1 MKSRANKNS
10 NKANNN
16 ITLIVDPIDNYK
28 DDNIYYVQPKR
39 FSSIQYLQNNFFS
52 SCKIKNSNVDLLTPF
67 SFQHLFSKLKIGAK
81 VEIILDQPVS
91 VMQEYDARQ
100 VIANAQM
107 AGFTNIKTNDTKYIE
122 PKTQKKIDTLS
133 VTFTK
138 PEKKEFDE
146 EKFNNLK
153 SNVITTKTSTTSN
166 NVVKSST
173 TNARRTEGRGSRSG
187 SKTGSKTASRQG
199 SRTGSRIVNR
209 TKK

>member
-1 MKSRANKNS
+1 MKSKSSKNS
-10 NKANNN
+10 NKLSNNM
-16 ITLIVDPIDNYK
+16 TLVVDSIDKYN

-52 SCKIKNSNVDLLTPF
+52 KCKIQNSNIDLLTPF
-67 SFQHLFSKLKIGAK
+67 AFLNLFSKLKKNAIT
-81 VEIILDQPVS
+81 EIIIDQPVS

-107 AGFTNIKTNDTKYIE
+107 AGFTNIKTTDTQYIE
-122 PKTQKKIDTLS
+122 PRTQKKIDTLCVS
-133 VTFTK
+133 FTK

-146 EKFNNLK
+146 EKLNSIK
-153 SNVITTKTSTTSN
+153 ENVITTKVSTT
-166 NVVKSST
+166 VKSST
-173 TNARRTEGRGSRSG
+173 TNPRRPEGRGSRSG
-187 SKTGSKTASRQG
+187 SKTGSRQG

>member
-1 MKSRANKNS
+1 MKSKSSKNS
-10 NKANNN
+10 NKLSNNM
-16 ITLIVDPIDNYK
+16 TLVVDSIDKYN

-52 SCKIKNSNVDLLTPF
+52 KCKIQNSNIDLLTPF
-67 SFQHLFSKLKIGAK
+67 AFLNLFSKLKKNANT
-81 VEIILDQPVS
+81 EIIIDQPVS

-107 AGFTNIKTNDTKYIE
+107 AGFTNIKTTDTQYIE
-122 PKTQKKIDTLS
+122 PRTQKKIDTLCVS
-133 VTFTK
+133 FTK

-146 EKFNNLK
+146 EKLNSIK
-153 SNVITTKTSTTSN
+153 ENVITTKISTT
-166 NVVKSST
+166 VKSST
-173 TNARRTEGRGSRSG
+173 TNPRRPEGRGSRSG
-187 SKTGSKTASRQG
+187 SKTGSKTGSRQG

>member
-1 MKSRANKNS
+1 MKSKSSKNS
-10 NKANNN
+10 NKLSNNM
-16 ITLIVDPIDNYK
+16 TLVVDSIDKYN

-52 SCKIKNSNVDLLTPF
+52 KCKIQNSNIDLLTPF
-67 SFQHLFSKLKIGAK
+67 AFLNLFSKLKKNANT
-81 VEIILDQPVS
+81 EIIIDQPVS

-107 AGFTNIKTNDTKYIE
+107 AGFTNIKTTDTQYIE
-122 PKTQKKIDTLS
+122 PKTQKKIDTLCVS
-133 VTFTK
+133 FTK

-146 EKFNNLK
+146 EKLNSIK
-153 SNVITTKTSTTSN
+153 ENVITTKVSTT
-166 NVVKSST
+166 VKSST
-173 TNARRTEGRGSRSG
+173 TNPRRPEGRGSRSG
-187 SKTGSKTASRQG
+187 SKTGSKTGSRQG

>member
-1 MKSRANKNS
+1 MKSKSSKNS
-10 NKANNN
+10 NKLSNNM
-16 ITLIVDPIDNYK
+16 TLVVDSIDKYN

-52 SCKIKNSNVDLLTPF
+52 KCKIQNSNIDLLTPF
-67 SFQHLFSKLKIGAK
+67 AFLNLFSKLKKNANI
-81 VEIILDQPVS
+81 EIIIDQPVS

-107 AGFTNIKTNDTKYIE
+107 AGFTNIKTTDTQYIE
-122 PKTQKKIDTLS
+122 PRTQKKIDTLCVS
-133 VTFTK
+133 FTK

-146 EKFNNLK
+146 EKLNSIK
-153 SNVITTKTSTTSN
+153 ENVITTKVSTT
-166 NVVKSST
+166 VKSST
-173 TNARRTEGRGSRSG
+173 TNPRRPEGRGSRSG
-187 SKTGSKTASRQG
+187 SKTGSKTGSRQG

>member
-1 MKSRANKNS
+1 MKSKSSKNS
-10 NKANNN
+10 NKLSNNM
-16 ITLIVDPIDNYK
+16 TLVVDSIDKYN

-52 SCKIKNSNVDLLTPF
+52 KCKIQNSNIDLLTPF
-67 SFQHLFSKLKIGAK
+67 AFLNLFSKLKKNANT
-81 VEIILDQPVS
+81 EIIIDQPVS

-107 AGFTNIKTNDTKYIE
+107 AGFTNIKTTDTQYIE
-122 PKTQKKIDTLS
+122 PKSQKKIDTLCVS
-133 VTFTK
+133 FTK

-146 EKFNNLK
+146 EKLNNIK
-153 SNVITTKTSTTSN
+153 ANVITTKVSTT
-166 NVVKSST
+166 VKSST
-173 TNARRTEGRGSRSG
+173 TNPRRPEGRGSRSG
-187 SKTGSKTASRQG
+187 SKTGSKTGSRQG

>member
-1 MKSRANKNS
+1 MKSKLSKNLNKLS
-10 NKANNN
+10 NNM
-16 ITLIVDPIDNYK
+16 TLVVDSIDKYN

-52 SCKIKNSNVDLLTPF
+52 KCKIQNSNIDLLTPF
-67 SFQHLFSKLKIGAK
+67 AFLNLFSKLKKNANT
-81 VEIILDQPVS
+81 EIIIDQPVS

-107 AGFTNIKTNDTKYIE
+107 AGFTNIKTTDTQYIE
-122 PKTQKKIDTLS
+122 PRTQKKIDTLCVS
-133 VTFTK
+133 FTK

-146 EKFNNLK
+146 EKLNSIK
-153 SNVITTKTSTTSN
+153 ENVITTKISTT
-166 NVVKSST
+166 VKSST
-173 TNARRTEGRGSRSG
+173 TNPRRPEGRGSRSG
-187 SKTGSKTASRQG
+187 SKTGSKTGSRQG

>member
-1 MKSRANKNS
+1 MKSKSSKNS
-10 NKANNN
+10 NKLSNNM
-16 ITLIVDPIDNYK
+16 TLVVDSIDKYN

-52 SCKIKNSNVDLLTPF
+52 KCKIQNSKIDLLTPF
-67 SFQHLFSKLKIGAK
+67 AFLNLFSKLKKNANT
-81 VEIILDQPVS
+81 EIIIDQPVS

-107 AGFTNIKTNDTKYIE
+107 AGFTNIKTTDTQYIE
-122 PKTQKKIDTLS
+122 PKSQKKIDTLCVS
-133 VTFTK
+133 FTK

-146 EKFNNLK
+146 EKLNSIK
-153 SNVITTKTSTTSN
+153 ENVITTKVSTT
-166 NVVKSST
+166 VKSST
-173 TNARRTEGRGSRSG
+173 TNPRRPEGRGSRSG
-187 SKTGSKTASRQG
+187 SKTGSKTGSRQG

>member
-1 MKSRANKNS
+1 MKSKSSKNS
-10 NKANNN
+10 NKLSNNM
-16 ITLIVDPIDNYK
+16 TLVVDSIDKYN

-52 SCKIKNSNVDLLTPF
+52 KCKIQNSNIDLLTPF
-67 SFQHLFSKLKIGAK
+67 AFLNLFSKLKKNAIT
-81 VEIILDQPVS
+81 EIIIDQPVS

-107 AGFTNIKTNDTKYIE
+107 AGFTNIKTTDTQYIE
-122 PKTQKKIDTLS
+122 PKTQKKIDTLCVS
-133 VTFTK
+133 FTK

-146 EKFNNLK
+146 EKLNSIK
-153 SNVITTKTSTTSN
+153 ENVITTKVSTT
-166 NVVKSST
+166 VKSST
-173 TNARRTEGRGSRSG
+173 TNPRRPEGRGSRSG
-187 SKTGSKTASRQG
+187 SKTGSKTGSRQG

>member
-1 MKSRANKNS
+1 MKSKSSKNS
-10 NKANNN
+10 NKLSNNM
-16 ITLIVDPIDNYK
+16 TLVVDSIDKYN

-52 SCKIKNSNVDLLTPF
+52 KCKIQNSKIDLLTPF
-67 SFQHLFSKLKIGAK
+67 AFLNLFSKLKKNANT
-81 VEIILDQPVS
+81 EIIIDQPVS

-107 AGFTNIKTNDTKYIE
+107 AGFTNIKTTDTQYIE
-122 PKTQKKIDTLS
+122 PKSQKKIDTLCVS
-133 VTFTK
+133 FTK

-146 EKFNNLK
+146 EKLNNIK
-153 SNVITTKTSTTSN
+153 ENVITTKVSTT
-166 NVVKSST
+166 VKSST
-173 TNARRTEGRGSRSG
+173 TNPRRPEGRGSRSG
-187 SKTGSKTASRQG
+187 SKTGCKTGSRQG

>member
-1 MKSRANKNS
+1 MKSKSSKNS
-10 NKANNN
+10 NKLSNNM
-16 ITLIVDPIDNYK
+16 TLVVDSIDKYN

-52 SCKIKNSNVDLLTPF
+52 KCKIQNSKIDLLTPF
-67 SFQHLFSKLKIGAK
+67 AFLNLFSELKKNANT
-81 VEIILDQPVS
+81 EIIIDQPVS

-107 AGFTNIKTNDTKYIE
+107 AGFTNIKTTDTQYIE
-122 PKTQKKIDTLS
+122 PRTQKKIDTLCVS
-133 VTFTK
+133 FTK

-146 EKFNNLK
+146 EKLNSIK
-153 SNVITTKTSTTSN
+153 ENVITTKVSTT
-166 NVVKSST
+166 VKSST
-173 TNARRTEGRGSRSG
+173 TNPRRPEGRGSRSG
-187 SKTGSKTASRQG
+187 SKTGSKTGSRQG

>member
-1 MKSRANKNS
+1 MKSKSSKNS
-10 NKANNN
+10 NKLSNNM
-16 ITLIVDPIDNYK
+16 TLVVDSIDKYN

-52 SCKIKNSNVDLLTPF
+52 KCKIQNSNIDLLTPF
-67 SFQHLFSKLKIGAK
+67 AFLNLFSKLKKNANT
-81 VEIILDQPVS
+81 EIIIDQPVS

-107 AGFTNIKTNDTKYIE
+107 AGFTNIKTTDTQYIE
-122 PKTQKKIDTLS
+122 PRTQKKIDTLCVS
-133 VTFTK
+133 FTK

-146 EKFNNLK
+146 EKLNSIK
-153 SNVITTKTSTTSN
+153 ENVITTKVSTT
-166 NVVKSST
+166 VKSST
-173 TNARRTEGRGSRSG
+173 TNPRRPEGRGSRSG
-187 SKTGSKTASRQG
+187 SKTGSRQG

>member
-1 MKSRANKNS
+1 MKSKSSKNS
-10 NKANNN
+10 NKLSNNM
-16 ITLIVDPIDNYK
+16 TLVVDSIDKYN

-52 SCKIKNSNVDLLTPF
+52 KCKIQNSNIDLLTPF
-67 SFQHLFSKLKIGAK
+67 AFLNLFSKLKKNAIT
-81 VEIILDQPVS
+81 EIIIDQPVS

-107 AGFTNIKTNDTKYIE
+107 AGFTNIKTTDTQYIE
-122 PKTQKKIDTLS
+122 PKSQKKIDTLCVS
-133 VTFTK
+133 FTK

-146 EKFNNLK
+146 EKLNSIK
-153 SNVITTKTSTTSN
+153 ENVITTKVSTT
-166 NVVKSST
+166 VKSST
-173 TNARRTEGRGSRSG
+173 TNPRRPEGRGSRSG
-187 SKTGSKTASRQG
+187 SKTGSKTGSRQG

>member
-1 MKSRANKNS
+1 MKSKSSKNS
-10 NKANNN
+10 NKLSNNM
-16 ITLIVDPIDNYK
+16 TLVVDSIDKYN

-52 SCKIKNSNVDLLTPF
+52 KCKIQNSNIDLLTPF
-67 SFQHLFSKLKIGAK
+67 AFLNLFSKLKKNAIT
-81 VEIILDQPVS
+81 EIIIDQPVS

-107 AGFTNIKTNDTKYIE
+107 AGFTNIKTTDTQYIE
-122 PKTQKKIDTLS
+122 PRTQKKIDTLCVS
-133 VTFTK
+133 FTK

-146 EKFNNLK
+146 EKLNSIK
-153 SNVITTKTSTTSN
+153 ENVITTKVSTT
-166 NVVKSST
+166 VKSST
-173 TNARRTEGRGSRSG
+173 TNPRRPEGRGSRSG
-187 SKTGSKTASRQG
+187 SKTGSKTGSRQG

>member
-1 MKSRANKNS
+1 MKSKSSKNS
-10 NKANNN
+10 NKLSNNM
-16 ITLIVDPIDNYK
+16 TLVVDSIDKYN

-52 SCKIKNSNVDLLTPF
+52 KCKIQNSNIDLLTPF
-67 SFQHLFSKLKIGAK
+67 AFLNLFSKLKKNANT
-81 VEIILDQPVS
+81 EIIIDQPVS

-107 AGFTNIKTNDTKYIE
+107 AGFTNIKTTDTQYIE
-122 PKTQKKIDTLS
+122 PKSQKKIDTLCVS
-133 VTFTK
+133 FTK

-146 EKFNNLK
+146 EKLNSIK
-153 SNVITTKTSTTSN
+153 ENVITTKISTT
-166 NVVKSST
+166 VKSST
-173 TNARRTEGRGSRSG
+173 TNPRRPEGRGSRSG
-187 SKTGSKTASRQG
+187 SKTGSKTGSRQG

>member
-1 MKSRANKNS
+1 MKSKSSKNS
-10 NKANNN
+10 NKLSNNM
-16 ITLIVDPIDNYK
+16 TLVVDSIDKYN

-52 SCKIKNSNVDLLTPF
+52 KCKIQNSKIDLLTPF
-67 SFQHLFSKLKIGAK
+67 AFLNLFSKLKKNANT
-81 VEIILDQPVS
+81 EIIIDQPVS

-107 AGFTNIKTNDTKYIE
+107 AGFTNIKTTDTQYIE
-122 PKTQKKIDTLS
+122 PRTQKKIDTLCVS
-133 VTFTK
+133 FTK

-146 EKFNNLK
+146 EKLNSIK
-153 SNVITTKTSTTSN
+153 ENVITTKVSTT
-166 NVVKSST
+166 VKSST
-173 TNARRTEGRGSRSG
+173 TNPRRPEGRGSRSG
-187 SKTGSKTASRQG
+187 SKTGSKTGSRQG

>member
-1 MKSRANKNS
+1 MKSKSSKNS
-10 NKANNN
+10 NKLSNNM
-16 ITLIVDPIDNYK
+16 ILVVDSIDKYN

-52 SCKIKNSNVDLLTPF
+52 KCKIQNSNIDLLTPF
-67 SFQHLFSKLKIGAK
+67 AFLNLFSKLKKNAIT
-81 VEIILDQPVS
+81 EIIIDQPVS

-107 AGFTNIKTNDTKYIE
+107 AGFTNIKTTDTQYIE
-122 PKTQKKIDTLS
+122 PRTQKKIDTLCVS
-133 VTFTK
+133 FTK

-146 EKFNNLK
+146 EKLNSIK
-153 SNVITTKTSTTSN
+153 ENVITTKVSTT
-166 NVVKSST
+166 VKSST
-173 TNARRTEGRGSRSG
+173 TNPRRPEGRGSRSG
-187 SKTGSKTASRQG
+187 SKTGSRQG

>member
-1 MKSRANKNS
+1 MKSKSGKNS
-10 NKANNN
+10 NKLSNNM
-16 ITLIVDPIDNYK
+16 TLVVDSIDKYN

-52 SCKIKNSNVDLLTPF
+52 KCKIQNSNIDLLTPF
-67 SFQHLFSKLKIGAK
+67 AFLNLFSKLKKNANT
-81 VEIILDQPVS
+81 EIIIDQPVS

-107 AGFTNIKTNDTKYIE
+107 AGFTNIKTTDTQYIE
-122 PKTQKKIDTLS
+122 PRTQKKIDTLCVS
-133 VTFTK
+133 FTK

-146 EKFNNLK
+146 EKLNSIK
-153 SNVITTKTSTTSN
+153 ENVITTKVSTT
-166 NVVKSST
+166 VKSST
-173 TNARRTEGRGSRSG
+173 TNPRRPEGRGSRSG
-187 SKTGSKTASRQG
+187 SKTGSKTGSRQG

>member
-1 MKSRANKNS
+1 MKSKSSKNS
-10 NKANNN
+10 NKLSNNM
-16 ITLIVDPIDNYK
+16 TLVVDSIDKYN

-52 SCKIKNSNVDLLTPF
+52 KCKIQNSNIDLLTPF
-67 SFQHLFSKLKIGAK
+67 AFLNLFSKLKKNANT
-81 VEIILDQPVS
+81 EIIIDQPVS

-107 AGFTNIKTNDTKYIE
+107 AGFTNIKTTDTQYIE
-122 PKTQKKIDTLS
+122 PRTQKKIDTLCVS
-133 VTFTK
+133 FIK

-146 EKFNNLK
+146 EKLNSIK
-153 SNVITTKTSTTSN
+153 ENVITTKVSTT
-166 NVVKSST
+166 VKSST
-173 TNARRTEGRGSRSG
+173 TNPRRPEGRGSRSG
-187 SKTGSKTASRQG
+187 SKTGSKTGSRQG

>member
-1 MKSRANKNS
+1 MKSKSSKNS
-10 NKANNN
+10 NKLSNNM
-16 ITLIVDPIDNYK
+16 TLVVDSIDKYN

-52 SCKIKNSNVDLLTPF
+52 KCKIQNSNIDLLTPF
-67 SFQHLFSKLKIGAK
+67 AFLNLFSKLKKNANT
-81 VEIILDQPVS
+81 EIVIDQPVS

-107 AGFTNIKTNDTKYIE
+107 AGFTNIKTTDTQYIE
-122 PKTQKKIDTLS
+122 PRTQKKIDTLCVS
-133 VTFTK
+133 FTK

-146 EKFNNLK
+146 EKLNSIK
-153 SNVITTKTSTTSN
+153 ENVITTKVSTT
-166 NVVKSST
+166 VKSST
-173 TNARRTEGRGSRSG
+173 TNPRRPEGRGSRSG
-187 SKTGSKTASRQG
+187 SKTGSRQG

>member
-1 MKSRANKNS
+1 MKSKSSKNS
-10 NKANNN
+10 NKLSNNM
-16 ITLIVDPIDNYK
+16 TLVVDSIDKYN

-52 SCKIKNSNVDLLTPF
+52 KCKIQNSNIDLLTPF
-67 SFQHLFSKLKIGAK
+67 AFLNLFSKLKKNANT
-81 VEIILDQPVS
+81 EIIIDQPVS

-107 AGFTNIKTNDTKYIE
+107 AGFTNIKTTDTQYIE
-122 PKTQKKIDTLS
+122 PRTQKKIDTLCVS
-133 VTFTK
+133 FTK

-146 EKFNNLK
+146 EKLNSIK
-153 SNVITTKTSTTSN
+153 ENVITTKVSTT
-166 NVVKSST
+166 VKSST
-173 TNARRTEGRGSRSG
+173 TNPRRPEGRGSRSG
-187 SKTGSKTASRQG
+187 SKTGSKTGSRQG

>member
-1 MKSRANKNS
+1 MKSKSSKNS
-10 NKANNN
+10 NKLSNNM
-16 ITLIVDPIDNYK
+16 TLVVDSIDKYN

-52 SCKIKNSNVDLLTPF
+52 KCKIQNSNIDLLTPF
-67 SFQHLFSKLKIGAK
+67 AFLNLFSKLKKNANT
-81 VEIILDQPVS
+81 EIIIDQPVS

-107 AGFTNIKTNDTKYIE
+107 AGFTNIKTTDTQYIE
-122 PKTQKKIDTLS
+122 PKSQKKIDTLCVS
-133 VTFTK
+133 FTK

-146 EKFNNLK
+146 EKLNSIK
-153 SNVITTKTSTTSN
+153 ENVITTKVSTT
-166 NVVKSST
+166 VKSST
-173 TNARRTEGRGSRSG
+173 TNPRRPEGRGSRSG
-187 SKTGSKTASRQG
+187 SKTGSKTGSRQG